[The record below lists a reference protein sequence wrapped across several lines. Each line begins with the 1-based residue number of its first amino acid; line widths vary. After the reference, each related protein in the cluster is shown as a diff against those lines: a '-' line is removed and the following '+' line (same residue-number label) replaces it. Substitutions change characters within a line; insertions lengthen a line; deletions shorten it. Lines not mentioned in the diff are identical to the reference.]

1 MLKSQFQ
8 TIVALC
14 FLAFSCQ
21 QKPDNT
27 PKDSIESFSYGSRN
41 DSALAYF
48 NKGWLQ
54 IMDNGQWTLAEESF
68 RKAVEI
74 DPDFLIGQSLVG
86 RITQDLDERKEILNL
101 IEQSQQGLDGDEKLL
116 LDVYVSSLGLLNAR
130 DQKQKITPDRISAH
144 YSLSEKNFKKFV
156 HRHPEESYIKAE
168 YVEVL
173 HANHG
178 ADQAIDSLD
187 DLASSDQK
195 DLPFFIGY
203 KATMLAETGR
213 FNPALSSARK
223 LKDFVN
229 DPAMPA
235 PYVVFAAVY
244 SSMDSLVLAKKYID
258 KAVVLDPN
266 HLIAQSLK
274 KELEDKIIS
283 TEALVDKKTN

>member
-1 MLKSQFQ
+1 
-8 TIVALC
+8 
-14 FLAFSCQ
+14 
-21 QKPDNT
+21 
-27 PKDSIESFSYGSRN
+27 
-41 DSALAYF
+41 
-48 NKGWLQ
+48 
-54 IMDNGQWTLAEESF
+54 MDNGQWTLAEESF

-144 YSLSEKNFKKFV
+144 YSLSEKNFRKFV
-156 HRHPEESYIKAE
+156 HRHPKESYIKAE

-173 HANHG
+173 HANYD

-213 FNPALSSARK
+213 FNPALSSAKK
-223 LKDFVN
+223 LEDFVN

-244 SSMDSLVLAKKYID
+244 SSMDSLVRAKKYID

-266 HLIAQSLK
+266 HLIAISLK
-274 KELEDKIIS
+274 KELEGKIIS
-283 TEALVDKKTN
+283 TEALVDKKNEKTNGQSTLVPNPLIKTN